1 LLLSA
6 TAFIDMKLSIAAA
19 APPPDSG
26 VATLLLKRIESGS
39 SGSLSKQRRAPL
51 APRKS
56 EPANKWIA
64 LAVILIGP
72 FLGVIDFFIANIGIP
87 SIRTSLGASFSEIEL
102 VIAGYGLT
110 YAVCLITGGR
120 LGDIYGRKATFILG
134 MAGFTLTSACCGLA
148 PTAGWLIF
156 WRLVQGCAAAAMFPQ
171 ALSFIHVNFSGSSKR
186 VAFSL
191 YGTMI
196 GFGSIVG
203 QLLGGFLIHAN
214 LFQLGW
220 RPIFLINLP
229 IGIVTIVSASFML
242 RESRADAA
250 PKLDLGGV
258 GILTVGLALFSYPF
272 MEAQEQG
279 WPLWAWISLLA
290 SFPVL
295 WAFCM
300 FERRQSAKNHSPLI
314 EPRLFRDKG
323 FVVGLIVTCIYFAGH
338 TSMILVLSLYLQFS
352 LGLNPMY
359 AGFALASFSFAFLLG
374 SALSGKINGHFG
386 RGSLHLGAAV
396 LAIGIGALAMQAGP
410 VPGHLTPGFVLACF
424 VYGIGRGIVTSPL
437 YNTVL
442 SGIPHRDAGAASG
455 VASTMP
461 QLANSVG
468 IALIGAVVF
477 GMIPKHGA
485 TPADYAHGF
494 VVSSLINLAMLC
506 VAAGLIFLIPKS
518 RGRDLP
524 ASAPSAVEG

>member
-1 LLLSA
+1 
-6 TAFIDMKLSIAAA
+6 MKLSIAA
-19 APPPDSG
+19 PTVGSDSG
-26 VATLLLKRIESGS
+26 VATLSLRGFESGS
-39 SGSLSKQRRAPL
+39 STLPKRQPTPL
-51 APRKS
+51 TRPRS
-56 EPANKWIA
+56 APANKWIA
-64 LAVILIGP
+64 LAVILVGP
-72 FLGVIDFFIANIGIP
+72 FLGVVDFFIANIGVP

-120 LGDIYGRKATFILG
+120 LGDIFGRKVTFIVG
-134 MAGFTLTSACCGLA
+134 MAGFTLTSAFCGLA

-171 ALSFIHVNFSGSSKR
+171 ALSFIQVNFAGSSKR
-186 VAFSL
+186 LAFSL
-191 YGTMI
+191 YGAMI

-203 QLLGGFLIHAN
+203 QLLGGFIIHAN
-214 LFQLGW
+214 FFQLGW

-229 IGIVTIVSASFML
+229 IGILTIISASFL
-242 RESRADAA
+242 LNESRAQTT

-272 MEAQEQG
+272 MEGQERG

-295 WAFCM
+295 WGFWL
-300 FERRQSAKNHSPLI
+300 FERRQSAKNRSPLI

-323 FVVGLIVTCIYFAGH
+323 FVIGLIVTCIYFAGH
-338 TSMILVLSLYLQFS
+338 SSMILVLSLYLQFS

-359 AGFALASFSFAFLLG
+359 AGFALVPFSFAFLLG
-374 SALSGKINGHFG
+374 SAFSGKLNGYLG
-386 RGSLHLGAAV
+386 RRSLHLGVAV
-396 LAIGIGALAMQAGP
+396 LVIGIVSLASLAAP
-410 VPGHLTPGFVLACF
+410 APGHLTPAFILACF
-424 VYGIGRGIVTSPL
+424 IYGIGRGIVTSPL

-442 SGIPHRDAGAASG
+442 SGIPHEDAGAASG
-455 VASTMP
+455 VTSTMP

-477 GMIPKHGA
+477 GMIPKIGA

-494 VVSSLINLAMLC
+494 VASSVINLVLLAA
-506 VAAGLIFLIPKS
+506 AAGLIFMIPKS

-524 ASAPSAVEG
+524 VAGHAAVEG

>member
-1 LLLSA
+1 MKCSVAASA
-6 TAFIDMKLSIAAA
+6 TANGPGI
-19 APPPDSG
+19 
-26 VATLLLKRIESGS
+26 ATLSPRRI
-39 SGSLSKQRRAPL
+39 
-51 APRKS
+51 APRNTALYGRGRSARPTS
-56 EPANKWIA
+56 EPANRWIA
-64 LAVILIGP
+64 LAVILVGP

-120 LGDIYGRKATFILG
+120 LGDIYGRKITFIVG
-134 MAGFTLTSACCGLA
+134 MAGFTLTSAFCGLA

-156 WRLVQGCAAAAMFPQ
+156 WRLVQGCMAAAMFPQ
-171 ALSFIHVNFSGSSKR
+171 ALSFIHVTFNGPAKR

-191 YGTMI
+191 YGAMI

-203 QLLGGFLIHAN
+203 QLLGGFLIQAN
-214 LFQLGW
+214 LLQLGW

-229 IGIVTIVSASFML
+229 IGIVTIISASFLL
-242 RESRADAA
+242 RESRAEEA
-250 PKLDLGGV
+250 PKLDLIGV
-258 GILTVGLALFSYPF
+258 AILTAGLALFSYPF
-272 MEAQEQG
+272 MEGQQQG
-279 WPLWAWISLLA
+279 WPAWAWISLVA

-295 WAFCM
+295 WLFWR
-300 FERRQSAKNHSPLI
+300 FEVRQSERNLSPLV

-323 FVVGLIVTCIYFAGH
+323 FVIGLIVTCIYFAGH

-359 AGFALASFSFAFLLG
+359 AGFALVPFSFAFLIG
-374 SALSGKINGHFG
+374 SSLSGKINGYLG
-386 RGSLHLGAAV
+386 RGSLHLGVVV
-396 LAIGIGALAMQAGP
+396 LAIGIVVLAALVAP
-410 VPGHLTPGFVLACF
+410 VPGHLKPSFVMACF
-424 VYGIGRGIVTSPL
+424 LYGIGRGIVTAPL

-442 SGIPHRDAGAASG
+442 SGVLHKDSGAASG
-455 VASTMP
+455 VTSTMP

-477 GMIPKHGA
+477 SVIPKNGA

-494 VVSSLINLAMLC
+494 LISSMINLMML
-506 VAAGLIFLIPKS
+506 VLAGGLIFLIPKS
-518 RGRDLP
+518 RGRDRP
-524 ASAPSAVEG
+524 AGLQAAEG